1 MSEPDGEAPAPA
13 PAAAP
18 VDHVAGP
25 AVDPA
30 IDPVPP
36 EDFVRAAK
44 AAPNHWLYL
53 TDPTWRGEAP
63 PPEWAVVGQ
72 WRSDADGRIVEWQ
85 DNEAYQ
91 PSPGARGWPEP
102 TDDVDR
108 AIQLATT
115 GYGPASDVTAALA
128 GAEVSMLVTADGE
141 PVRASAPD
149 GTPVVPVYTSPG
161 HLHRT
166 GPLGFEL
173 VRIADVLGRIPE
185 GHSLCLNSSAAV
197 SMVLAMDGLAA
208 ALANAPA
215 KDADGSRPP
224 STP

>member
-1 MSEPDGEAPAPA
+1 MTASTVNEDDMSDPSGEAPAPA
-13 PAAAP
+13 GP
-18 VDHVAGP
+18 VVG
-25 AVDPA
+25 
-30 IDPVPP
+30 PVPP

-72 WRSDADGRIVEWQ
+72 WRSDADGEIVEWVA
-85 DNEAYQ
+85 NEDYR

-149 GTPVVPVYTSPG
+149 GTAVVPVYTSPR

-208 ALANAPA
+208 ALAKAAPPKDA
-215 KDADGSRPP
+215 DADGSRPAP
-224 STP
+224 TP